1 MGLSIRGITK
11 RHGGTAALRGIDL
24 ELPAAGY
31 VCIMGP
37 SGCGKTTL
45 LRILAGLVAADGGS
59 IAWDGRVLDDV
70 PAERR
75 PLRLVFQHG
84 ALFPHLDVGANVG
97 FALALAGLRSE
108 ALAREVTRLLA
119 LVELPAA
126 FAGRTIEGLS
136 GGERQRVA
144 LARALAGDPAVL
156 MLDEPLTAIDRPQRA
171 GLRDRLRSLQRERG
185 GLFVHVTHDPA
196 EALALADH
204 LVVLDRGVV
213 LAQGDPEALYT
224 RPPDAATAR
233 LLGGLSAVP
242 GSETRSLRC
251 ERLRIAEVQPR
262 AHGRVVSRAVLGELA
277 EIVVVVGSQRVSL
290 HAPLEVR
297 AAVDDTVGLR
307 WEDDDELPFA
317 AGSA

>member
-1 MGLSIRGITK
+1 
-11 RHGGTAALRGIDL
+11 
-24 ELPAAGY
+24 
-31 VCIMGP
+31 
-37 SGCGKTTL
+37 
-45 LRILAGLVAADGGS
+45 
-59 IAWDGRVLDDV
+59 
-70 PAERR
+70 
-75 PLRLVFQHG
+75 
-84 ALFPHLDVGANVG
+84 
-97 FALALAGLRSE
+97 
-108 ALAREVTRLLA
+108 

-126 FAGRTIEGLS
+126 FAGRTTEGLS

-242 GSETRSLRC
+242 GAETRSLRC

-262 AHGRVVSRAVLGELA
+262 AHGRVVSRAVLGEIA
-277 EIVVVVGSQRVSL
+277 EIVVAVGSQRVSL

-297 AAVDDTVGLR
+297 AAVDDAVGLR